1 MKNIYIVDYAFLKY
15 YSKFS
20 DKKIDIKNNHDRE
33 ELVTNILINS
43 NIDWKNNFEEFKP
56 LIKEFYEAEK
66 YDSKSITCEILTLIR
81 TYLKPGTTE
90 KISDELRDV
99 LVDLVEKIA
108 NAWNLEIYDEFE
120 KSSKI
125 WIELLGDEFPICDEK
140 LVEKSFL
147 DKESPYYVNCK

>member
-20 DKKIDIKNNHDRE
+20 DKKINIKNNHDRE
-33 ELVTNILINS
+33 ELVTTILINS

-56 LIKEFYEAEK
+56 LIKEFYETKK
-66 YDSKSITCEILTLIR
+66 YDSKSITCEILTLVR
-81 TYLKPGTTE
+81 TYLNPGITE
-90 KISDELRDV
+90 KISDELREV

-108 NAWNLEIYDEFE
+108 KAWNLETCNKFE

-140 LVEKSFL
+140 LVKESFL
-147 DKESPYYVNCK
+147 DKENL